1 MEYIG
6 IDLTV
11 EAISVEVIGTII
23 DRILEVEGHSF
34 KGIAI
39 YKVIH
44 ARDNPSFQ
52 KFLEKYNKL
61 LVFFDECPH
70 CKEKIERMNLKDR
83 KPSNVDMICF
93 ECFKFTCDLCNDYV
107 DDDRCAIRKCTH
119 CELTF
124 CGDHATT
131 WEDEPD
137 PNICSG
143 CKDFHCHL
151 CTELDH
157 VGSAQSCEQCMYDVF
172 CTDCV
177 IKNRSNRNPYGSRGC
192 DNCLVNHFDT
202 IAARNKKQKDEFAEK
217 NAALVGEN
225 KQLREEIEELQ
236 KKMSSGLGILG

>member
-1 MEYIG
+1 
-6 IDLTV
+6 
-11 EAISVEVIGTII
+11 
-23 DRILEVEGHSF
+23 
-34 KGIAI
+34 
-39 YKVIH
+39 
-44 ARDNPSFQ
+44 
-52 KFLEKYNKL
+52 
-61 LVFFDECPH
+61 
-70 CKEKIERMNLKDR
+70 MNLKDR
-83 KPSNVDMICF
+83 KHFNVDMICF

-177 IKNRSNRNPYGSRGC
+177 IKNRSNRNPYKDVTWALKVLFARGNKIFAVYARC
-192 DNCLVNHFDT
+192 TVQICEYAHIIPRPLQWNYQVNIIVSALFLG
-202 IAARNKKQKDEFAEK
+202 QKS
-217 NAALVGEN
+217 
-225 KQLREEIEELQ
+225 
-236 KKMSSGLGILG
+236 M